1 MQNNSKLSLSFR
13 IPKSNLL
20 CYRFDRNIFTQKILL
35 MMGNDYYVKIF
46 NYEFSIKFLTSCKI
60 KSNKFAQKIKIISWI
75 TRHCEDAQDVE

>member
-1 MQNNSKLSLSFR
+1 MV
-13 IPKSNLL
+13 
-20 CYRFDRNIFTQKILL
+20 
-35 MMGNDYYVKIF
+35 GNDYYVKIF